1 VPLTV
6 SRVAPEELLGGS
18 RAVPAAAPTT
28 DATATR
34 TLTKGEPVAASTGR
48 ADDFSWP
55 RGSVNVEPATPEPGA
70 PDPNAP
76 DAKSTKPGQKTSA
89 ADGGEAAPPAAEQK
103 RRPRPRQTA
112 NPWQQRQQNPFFG
125 FFR

>member
-1 VPLTV
+1 
-6 SRVAPEELLGGS
+6 LLGGG
-18 RAVPAAAPTT
+18 RAVPAAAPAT

-34 TLTKGEPVAASTGR
+34 TLTKGEPVPASSGR

-55 RGSVNVEPATPEPGA
+55 RGAVNVEPATPEPGA

-89 ADGGEAAPPAAEQK
+89 ADGEAQPAAEQK
-103 RRPRPRQTA
+103 RRPRPRA
-112 NPWQQRQQNPFFG
+112 NPAQQRQNFPFFG